1 MVILP
6 FPRLPQTNF
15 NKRNRGFSNLNDSA
29 AGSAGRD
36 SGYTGGGG
44 SHASVLGRSTGF

>member
-1 MVILP
+1 MLCP
-6 FPRLPQTNF
+6 DPPQTNF
-15 NKRNRGFSNLNDSA
+15 NNKSNRGFSNLNNS

-44 SHASVLGRSTGF
+44 SHASVLGRSTRF